1 MLDQAGL
8 QADARTLGRNPD
20 AVPFIDYVSPTGDL
34 ASVAERYELV
44 LSSDAIEHTPDL
56 IAHLKAAGELL
67 TPTGVY
73 ALMVPDIRYC
83 FDHFLPPSSIAAVLQ
98 AHVGSRKVHT
108 LASIFEHRA
117 LTTHNDPV
125 RHWAQDHGERPDTGP
140 GRVSTAIV
148 EWEAAKGGYVDVHAR
163 QFTPPSFDQILTL
176 LVRMR
181 QIRLRPLR
189 IYQTVRGSN
198 EFLAILALEEP
209 SSDTPQC

>member
-1 MLDQAGL
+1 
-8 QADARTLGRNPD
+8 
-20 AVPFIDYVSPTGDL
+20 
-34 ASVAERYELV
+34 
-44 LSSDAIEHTPDL
+44 
-56 IAHLKAAGELL
+56 
-67 TPTGVY
+67 
-73 ALMVPDIRYC
+73 
-83 FDHFLPPSSIAAVLQ
+83 
-98 AHVGSRKVHT
+98 
-108 LASIFEHRA
+108 
-117 LTTHNDPV
+117 
-125 RHWAQDHGERPDTGP
+125 
-140 GRVSTAIV
+140 V